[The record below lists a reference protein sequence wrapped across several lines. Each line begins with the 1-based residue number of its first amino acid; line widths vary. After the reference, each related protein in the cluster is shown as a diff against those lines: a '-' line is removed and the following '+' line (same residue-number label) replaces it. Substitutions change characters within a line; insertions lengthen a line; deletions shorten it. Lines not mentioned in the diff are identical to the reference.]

1 MRPITDVLRDIRKGR
16 VVDDA
21 THKLARV
28 VESVMET
35 KKAGTLTIELT
46 VKPQKNDDE
55 QVVIVS
61 KVKAKTPEMDLPD
74 AIFFVDDEFDLV
86 RDDPKQRELF
96 AEADAPATRKPR
108 AVPAAAE

>member
-1 MRPITDVLRDIRKGR
+1 MRPITDILRDIRKGR

-21 THKLARV
+21 TQKLQRV

-35 KKAGTLTIELT
+35 KKPGTLTIQLT

-55 QVVIVS
+55 QVVIIS
-61 KVKAKTPEMDLPD
+61 TVKAKTPEMDLPD
-74 AIFFVDDEFDLV
+74 AIFFVDDDFDLV

-96 AEADAPATRKPR
+96 AEAESPARTRGPT
-108 AVPAAAE
+108 AVAAE

>member
-1 MRPITDVLRDIRKGR
+1 MRPVTDILRDIRKGR

-21 THKLARV
+21 THKLQRV

-35 KKAGTLTIELT
+35 KKAGTLTIQLT

-61 KVKAKTPEMDLPD
+61 KVSAKTPEQDLPD

-96 AEADAPATRKPR
+96 AEAEPEARRRPR
-108 AVPAAAE
+108 PVAAE

>member
-1 MRPITDVLRDIRKGR
+1 MRPITDILRDIRKGR

-21 THKLARV
+21 TSKLQRV

-35 KKAGTLTIELT
+35 KKAGTLTIQLT

-61 KVKAKTPEMDLPD
+61 TVKAKTPEMDLPD

-96 AEADAPATRKPR
+96 SEAEDRPSRARPR
-108 AVPAAAE
+108 PVAAE